1 MLMQAAPPTDE
12 LLEKAASNPGF
23 RRLVDLDGEQVAL
36 FLQSD
41 RILAY
46 RGEEVTPFGL
56 LRFGGPHSGAIWM
69 DGQLIGEY
77 DKTLDGEFFVVEVED
92 GFLSP
97 ELRRKEDPVA
107 YLIEK
112 AVSR

>member
-12 LLEKAASNPGF
+12 LLETAASNPGF
-23 RRLVDLDGEQVAL
+23 RRLVDLDGEHVAL
-36 FLQSD
+36 FLQAD

-46 RGEEVTPFGL
+46 KGEEAAPFGL

-69 DGQLIGEY
+69 GGQLIGEY

-92 GFLSP
+92 GFLAP
-97 ELRRKEDPVA
+97 ESRRKEDPVA

-112 AVSR
+112 ATSR

>member
-1 MLMQAAPPTDE
+1 MLLQAPPPTDD
-12 LLEKAASNPGF
+12 LLKEASASAGV
-23 RRLVDLDGEQVAL
+23 RRLIADKGEVIAL

-46 RGEEVTPFGL
+46 RGEEAAPFGV

-69 DGQLIGEY
+69 RGDLVGEY
-77 DKTLDGEFFVVEVED
+77 DKDLNGEFFVVEVED
-92 GFLSP
+92 GFLA
-97 ELRRKEDPVA
+97 ETRRKEDPVA

-112 AVSR
+112 AHA

>member
-1 MLMQAAPPTDE
+1 MTLQASPPTDE
-12 LLEKAASNPGF
+12 LIGEASSTPGL
-23 RRLVDLDGEQVAL
+23 RRLVDADGEPIAL

-46 RGEEVTPFGL
+46 KGEEVTPFGV

-69 DGQLIGEY
+69 DDRIIGEY
-77 DKTLDGEFFVVEVED
+77 DKTLDGEFFIVEVED

-97 ELRRKEDPVA
+97 ESRRKEDPVA

-112 AVSR
+112 ALSR